1 MTVQFT
7 LEPLDGASEMSGT
20 TAEDIEVVRLLVE
33 DGATV
38 EPGQEVI
45 EVVGDKAN
53 VALPAPAGG
62 VLCWEVQE
70 GDLLQP
76 GDVLA
81 TIEGR

>member
-1 MTVQFT
+1 MSFCFT
-7 LEPLDGASEMSGT
+7 LQPLEGAAEMSGG

-38 EPGQEVI
+38 EVGQEVI

-53 VALPAPAGG
+53 VALPAPAAG
-62 VLCWEVQE
+62 VLRWEVQE